1 METSKTELI
10 ALFSIARENRTV
22 YLSIMGIS
30 WFWFMGAVLLSQM
43 PTYVKHVIH
52 GNEYVVTFFLAIF
65 TLSVAIGSM
74 ISDKLSDRNIELGI
88 VPLGAIGLSIFL
100 FDLGYIDYKGL
111 SEQLTTLEQFVY
123 TQTSLR
129 NYRIIFDL
137 SMIGLFGSFF
147 IVPLYALMQARSRDE
162 NRSRVI
168 AACNI
173 YNAIFMVASSIFAIV
188 LYKLGM
194 LTEHIF
200 IVIALI
206 NIGISVYIFALLPE
220 FIMRFALWIMAKTI
234 YRLRYSGRTNIPK
247 RGPVLLVANHISY
260 IDWFII
266 TAACQRPVRF
276 VMDHNIFKIPIL
288 RHIFRLGQCIPI
300 APAKEDPKCKEEAFK
315 TISSALRAG
324 DVVCIFPEGT
334 ISYDGNLSVFRKGF
348 ETVLAKD
355 PVPLIP
361 ISLHGL
367 WGSFFSR
374 KSGKAMRSMP
384 KPRKRIIHA
393 QIGKPLPSSTTAE
406 RLAAIMKNMLL
417 RDIRSLTK
425 KRWFYRKRRKLSK
438 VFRKKD

>member
-1 METSKTELI
+1 METGTI
-10 ALFSIARENRTV
+10 ALFSIAQENRTV

-168 AACNI
+168 VNDLHGCI
-173 YNAIFMVASSIFAIV
+173 
-188 LYKLGM
+188 
-194 LTEHIF
+194 
-200 IVIALI
+200 I
-206 NIGISVYIFALLPE
+206 NI
-220 FIMRFALWIMAKTI
+220 R
-234 YRLRYSGRTNIPK
+234 
-247 RGPVLLVANHISY
+247 
-260 IDWFII
+260 D
-266 TAACQRPVRF
+266 C
-276 VMDHNIFKIPIL
+276 
-288 RHIFRLGQCIPI
+288 
-300 APAKEDPKCKEEAFK
+300 
-315 TISSALRAG
+315 
-324 DVVCIFPEGT
+324 
-334 ISYDGNLSVFRKGF
+334 
-348 ETVLAKD
+348 
-355 PVPLIP
+355 
-361 ISLHGL
+361 SLQARNAH
-367 WGSFFSR
+367 
-374 KSGKAMRSMP
+374 
-384 KPRKRIIHA
+384 
-393 QIGKPLPSSTTAE
+393 
-406 RLAAIMKNMLL
+406 
-417 RDIRSLTK
+417 
-425 KRWFYRKRRKLSK
+425 
-438 VFRKKD
+438 